1 MREEK
6 MMATGSFES
15 PSPRGLILE
24 KLHVHQLSLTRRDIL
39 LLFFPSCYVVYSY
52 PIFHASE

>member
-1 MREEK
+1 

-24 KLHVHQLSLTRRDIL
+24 KFHVHQLSLTRRDIL